1 MKKTIIVLSLLLFCT
16 VQGMAQSDAISKYFS
31 KYVDDPQFTV
41 VHISGKMFELI
52 SELPDD
58 DEDRDLKRQID
69 NLKGLRI
76 LSADSVNGVRLY
88 KEIYTKLN
96 VSGYEELMIV
106 REGDQEFKFL
116 IKEKNRVISEL
127 LMLSGQKDSFFML
140 SLIGTIDLKSISKLS
155 KAVKI
160 DGLEKL
166 EGIDER

>member
-1 MKKTIIVLSLLLFCT
+1 MKKTIIIFSLLLFCSAH
-16 VQGMAQSDAISKYFS
+16 GMAQPDAISKYFS
-31 KYVDDPQFTV
+31 KYVDDPKFTV

-58 DEDRDLKRQID
+58 DEDSDLKRQID

-106 REGDQEFKFL
+106 REGNQEFKFL

-127 LMLSGQKDSFFML
+127 LMLSGQKNSFFML

-166 EGIDER
+166 EEIEEK